1 MVANIKGH
9 VATRGDISSPTS
21 GDLAQFL
28 TPELTQRYFDLV
40 EKSSIIQQLCRKIPM
55 GPSGVRIPEW
65 TGNVKAQWVAETGEK
80 PITKGGFTKTDV
92 VPHKIATIFVAS
104 AEVVRAD
111 PVGYL
116 TTMRAKVAEAIALA
130 FDQAVFNGAAAGSP
144 WGQGI
149 LNAPLAQVSLAD
161 PLGAGKGPK
170 DGSNA
175 YTALNTGLQTLLD
188 NKALWTGTVLTQNAE
203 PVLNS
208 AVDGNLRPLFTES
221 PFTQTAPTLREGR
234 ILSRPAWIT
243 YPENVC
249 AAASQ
254 TIGVMGDWSKVLWGQ
269 VSGITYDV
277 SDQATLDMSDAQ
289 DGSGL
294 TSLWARNLLAIRVE
308 AEFGMVIHKL
318 ANNKFPF
325 IDLIST
331 VTA

>member
-1 MVANIKGH
+1 MAKNIPGH
-9 VATRGDISSPTS
+9 VVTRGDISSPTS
-21 GDLAQFL
+21 GDLAGFL
-28 TPELTQRYFDLV
+28 TPEITQAYFDQV
-40 EKSSIIQQLCRKIPM
+40 EKTSIVQQLCRRIPM
-55 GPSGVRIPEW
+55 GPRGVRVPEW
-65 TGNVKAQWVAETGEK
+65 NGNVKAAWVAETGQK
-80 PITKGGFTKTDV
+80 PITKGSFTKTDV
-92 VPHKIATIFVAS
+92 IPHKIASIFVAS

-116 TTMRAKVAEAIALA
+116 TTMRAKVAEAIALQ

-175 YTALNTGLQTLLD
+175 YTAFNTGLQTLLD
-188 NKALWTGTVLTQNAE
+188 NKSKWTGTVLTQNAE
-203 PVLNS
+203 PILNS
-208 AVDGNLRPLFTES
+208 AIDANNRPLFTDT
-221 PFTQTAPTLREGR
+221 PFTEKAATIREGR
-234 ILSRPAWIT
+234 ILSRPAYIT
-243 YPENVC
+243 DPDNVC

-254 TIGVMGDWSKVLWGQ
+254 TVGVMGDWNSVLWGQ
-269 VSGITYDV
+269 VAGISYDV

-289 DGSGL
+289 DGSGM
-294 TSLWARNLLAIRVE
+294 TSLWQNNLVAVRVE
-308 AEFGMVIHKL
+308 AEFGLLIKKL

-325 IDLIST
+325 VDLIST